1 MRDNKHGTERPAA
14 KHPSLLAGKLEAADG
29 HKLIPSHAV
38 KQGKRYRYYI
48 EQRLVQDDGV
58 GTKGARYAAIEVEQA
73 VLGILQRFLRCP
85 AEIVAALGV
94 QDLSPGS
101 LKRIVG
107 KAKALSDD
115 LKDHHKAQDLISEV
129 IEKVTIHQDAL
140 EMRIRLPELAL
151 HLGTETGSDDPIHS
165 ITSPCKLA
173 RRGQDLKFILPLLE
187 DSNAFSRKDPA
198 LIQAVA
204 KAHLWWEW
212 IKLGEVE
219 SLTEIARRDGIDKAK
234 VTRLLRLAFLSP
246 QTLRHIL
253 NGKQPVSATVR
264 MLTKVHE
271 LPTSWAEQETLLAS
285 FD

>member
-1 MRDNKHGTERPAA
+1 
-14 KHPSLLAGKLEAADG
+14 
-29 HKLIPSHAV
+29 
-38 KQGKRYRYYI
+38 
-48 EQRLVQDDGV
+48 
-58 GTKGARYAAIEVEQA
+58 
-73 VLGILQRFLRCP
+73 LR
-85 AEIVAALGV
+85 
-94 QDLSPGS
+94 
-101 LKRIVG
+101 
-107 KAKALSDD
+107 
-115 LKDHHKAQDLISEV
+115 
-129 IEKVTIHQDAL
+129 
-140 EMRIRLPELAL
+140 PELADPTVL
-151 HLGTETGSDDPIHS
+151 ET
-165 ITSPCKLA
+165 
-173 RRGQDLKFILPLLE
+173 RELKFILPLLE

-204 KAHLWWEW
+204 KAHHWWDW

>member
-1 MRDNKHGTERPAA
+1 M
-14 KHPSLLAGKLEAADG
+14 
-29 HKLIPSHAV
+29 
-38 KQGKRYRYYI
+38 
-48 EQRLVQDDGV
+48 
-58 GTKGARYAAIEVEQA
+58 
-73 VLGILQRFLRCP
+73 
-85 AEIVAALGV
+85 
-94 QDLSPGS
+94 
-101 LKRIVG
+101 
-107 KAKALSDD
+107 
-115 LKDHHKAQDLISEV
+115 
-129 IEKVTIHQDAL
+129 
-140 EMRIRLPELAL
+140 
-151 HLGTETGSDDPIHS
+151 ET
-165 ITSPCKLA
+165 
-173 RRGQDLKFILPLLE
+173 RELKFILPLLE

-204 KAHLWWEW
+204 KAHHWWDW